1 MRRLIINTSLHQGI
15 VPDQLNISRI
25 TPVPKLF
32 PPKHVESDVRPIA
45 VTNAIAKVAEKFVS
59 RYFNDFYY
67 DYTDINQLGCIH
79 GRSTTHALLK
89 VMHELLIAANCS
101 QNIIRVLF
109 VDFSKAF
116 DVIDQNFTL
125 CKGLCTTFKLLGVF
139 VGSDLSWDYHVRR
152 YVYIKKSRKANVLY

>member
-1 MRRLIINTSLHQGI
+1 M
-15 VPDQLNISRI
+15 
-25 TPVPKLF
+25 F
-32 PPKHVESDVRPIA
+32 
-45 VTNAIAKVAEKFVS
+45 VAA
-59 RYFNDFYY
+59 D
-67 DYTDINQLGCIH
+67 
-79 GRSTTHALLK
+79 
-89 VMHELLIAANCS
+89 CS